1 MARDVGI
8 CFRTTDEVKQALEAI
23 AVIERRTLSSFI
35 ENVLRDHIKERVQLK
50 DPGQERRRYFRKAV
64 LLPALV
70 YKRDSNGSAGMAGTV
85 VDLSLV
91 GLKIYIPHNCD
102 IAQDE
107 EFDTIFTIPKEKT
120 PLRYDVLRKGSWN
133 AAEMP
138 VNWEPIL
145 SMPICLIIRSSCAF
159 VEQLNYPCTFL
170 HVRAVRSRIL

>member
-50 DPGQERRRYFRKAV
+50 DPGQERRRYFRKSV

-70 YKRDSNGSAGMAGTV
+70 YRRGSDGSSGMAGTV

-102 IAQDE
+102 IEQDE
-107 EFDTIFTIPKEKT
+107 EFDTIFTIPNEKAPVT
-120 PLRYDVLRKGSWN
+120 ITMCGEEGSWS

-138 VNWEPIL
+138 VNWARIL
-145 SMPICLIIRSSCAF
+145 SMRISLITRSLCAF
-159 VEQLNYPCTFL
+159 VD
-170 HVRAVRSRIL
+170 